1 MKSLFLRMRTIHI
14 IAFLFLPINAFF
26 FTESIIGATIQ
37 YILAVIL
44 IIHDFDEK
52 KWGVDVSRKINT
64 SLASMDLTKEITI
77 DTSFNSE
84 SSTMLQSV
92 IYFKNKIKT
101 AIMGFQEHSKSHD
114 EISSKLQNIVSFL
127 NAQTQKQQAIL
138 NESTKNVTT
147 MSTVFS
153 NINASAQQSRN
164 EMQQIGT
171 YLGDTQK
178 NIIDLGAKIKVS
190 VDKETILA
198 NKLKQLSKEA
208 KQTKDVLLIIDNIA
222 DQTNLLALNAAI
234 EAARAGEHGRGF
246 AVVADEVRNLAE
258 KTQKSLEEIN
268 QTISGIVESIHTIST
283 QMEDNAKEVYVLQNV
298 SSDANLVIDKLIIV
312 SDKNIMLSNHIAQ
325 QSQAIDTETK
335 EVMAS
340 SMKIEH
346 IFHENSLQTD
356 EINTIAAVLNSW
368 GKELREKLNEFKI

>member
-14 IAFLFLPINAFF
+14 VAFLLLPINAFF
-26 FTESIIGATIQ
+26 FTQSAIGATIQ
-37 YILAVIL
+37 YLLAAIL
-44 IIHDFDEK
+44 IIHDIDEK
-52 KWGVDVSRKINT
+52 KWGVDVSRKINA

-84 SSTMLQSV
+84 SSSMLQSV

-101 AIMGFQEHSKSHD
+101 AIVGFQEHSKSHD
-114 EISSKLQNIVSFL
+114 EISSKLQNIVLFL
-127 NAQTQKQQAIL
+127 NSQTKKQQVIL
-138 NESTKNVTT
+138 NESIKNVTT
-147 MSTVFS
+147 MNTVFG
-153 NINASAQQSRN
+153 NISATAQQSRD

-178 NIIDLGAKIKVS
+178 NIIDLGAKIKIS
-190 VDKETILA
+190 VEKETILVKEL
-198 NKLKQLSKEA
+198 NQLSQEA
-208 KQTKDVLLIIDNIA
+208 KQTKEVLSIIDDIA

-268 QTISGIVESIHTIST
+268 LTISGIVESIHTIST
-283 QMEDNAKEVYVLQNV
+283 QMEHNAKEVYDLQTV
-298 SSDANLVIDKLIIV
+298 SFDANTVIDKLIFV
-312 SDKNIMLSNHIAQ
+312 SDKNIRLSNHIAQ
-325 QSQAIDTETK
+325 QSQAIDSETK
-335 EVMAS
+335 EMMAS
-340 SMKIEH
+340 SKQIEA

-356 EINTIAAVLNSW
+356 EINTIATVLNSW
-368 GKELREKLNEFKI
+368 GIELREKLNEFKI

>member
-14 IAFLFLPINAFF
+14 VAFLLLPINAFF
-26 FTESIIGATIQ
+26 FTQSAIGATIQ
-37 YILAVIL
+37 YLLAAIL
-44 IIHDFDEK
+44 IIHDIDEK
-52 KWGVDVSRKINT
+52 RWGVDVSRKINA

-84 SSTMLQSV
+84 SSSMLQSV

-101 AIMGFQEHSKSHD
+101 AIVGFQEHSKSHD
-114 EISSKLQNIVSFL
+114 EISSKLQNIVLFL
-127 NAQTQKQQAIL
+127 NSQTKKQQVIL
-138 NESTKNVTT
+138 NESIKNVTT
-147 MSTVFS
+147 MNTVFG
-153 NINASAQQSRN
+153 NISATAQQSRD

-178 NIIDLGAKIKVS
+178 NIIDLGAKIKIS
-190 VDKETILA
+190 VEKETILVKEL
-198 NKLKQLSKEA
+198 NQLSHEA
-208 KQTKDVLLIIDNIA
+208 KQTKEVLSIIDDIA

-268 QTISGIVESIHTIST
+268 LTISGIVESIHTIST
-283 QMEDNAKEVYVLQNV
+283 QMERNAKEVYDLQTV
-298 SSDANLVIDKLIIV
+298 SFDANTVIDKLIFV
-312 SDKNIMLSNHIAQ
+312 SDKNITLSNHIAQ
-325 QSQAIDTETK
+325 QSQAIDGETK
-335 EVMAS
+335 EMMAS
-340 SMKIEH
+340 SKQIEV

-356 EINTIAAVLNSW
+356 EINTIATVLNSW
-368 GKELREKLNEFKI
+368 GMELREKLNEFKI

>member
-101 AIMGFQEHSKSHD
+101 AIVGFQEHSKSHD

-340 SMKIEH
+340 SMKIQMSGVTGFEY
-346 IFHENSLQTD
+346 
-356 EINTIAAVLNSW
+356 
-368 GKELREKLNEFKI
+368 

>member
-14 IAFLFLPINAFF
+14 VAFLLLPINAFF
-26 FTESIIGATIQ
+26 FTESFIGATIQ
-37 YILAVIL
+37 YILAAVL

-92 IYFKNKIKT
+92 VYFKNKIKT
-101 AIMGFQEHSKSHD
+101 AIIGFQEHSKSHD
-114 EISSKLQNIVSFL
+114 EISSKLQDIASFL

-147 MSTVFS
+147 MSAVFG
-153 NINASAQQSRN
+153 NINIAAQQSRD
-164 EMQQIGT
+164 EMQHIGT

-190 VDKETILA
+190 VEKETILV
-198 NKLKQLSKEA
+198 NELNQLSNEA
-208 KQTKDVLLIIDNIA
+208 RQTKEVLSIIDDIA

-258 KTQKSLEEIN
+258 KTQRSLEEIN
-268 QTISGIVESIHTIST
+268 RTISGIVESIHTISM
-283 QMEDNAKEVYVLQNV
+283 QMEHNAKEVYDLQNV
-298 SSDANLVIDKLIIV
+298 SCDANAVIDKLILV
-312 SDKNIMLSNHIAQ
+312 SDKNIELSHYIAQ
-325 QSQAIDTETK
+325 QSQAIESETK
-335 EVMAS
+335 EAMAS
-340 SMKIEH
+340 SKHIEA
-346 IFHENSLQTD
+346 IFHENSLQTE
-356 EINTIAAVLNSW
+356 EITTMATVLNSW

>member
-164 EMQQIGT
+164 EMKQIGT

-190 VDKETILA
+190 VDKETILV

-346 IFHENSLQTD
+346 IFHENSLQTE

>member
-14 IAFLFLPINAFF
+14 VAFLLLPINAFF
-26 FTESIIGATIQ
+26 FTQSAIGATIQ
-37 YILAVIL
+37 YLLAAIL
-44 IIHDFDEK
+44 IIHDIDEK
-52 KWGVDVSRKINT
+52 KWGVDVSRKINA

-84 SSTMLQSV
+84 SSSMLQSV

-101 AIMGFQEHSKSHD
+101 AIVGFQEHSKSHD
-114 EISSKLQNIVSFL
+114 EISSKLQNIVLFL
-127 NAQTQKQQAIL
+127 NSQTKKQQIIL
-138 NESTKNVTT
+138 NESIKNVTT
-147 MSTVFS
+147 MNTVFG
-153 NINASAQQSRN
+153 NISATAQQSRD

-178 NIIDLGAKIKVS
+178 NIIDLGAKIKIS
-190 VDKETILA
+190 VEKETILVKEL
-198 NKLKQLSKEA
+198 NQLSHEA
-208 KQTKDVLLIIDNIA
+208 KQTKEVLSIIDDIA

-268 QTISGIVESIHTIST
+268 LTISGIVESIHTIST
-283 QMEDNAKEVYVLQNV
+283 QMERNAKEVYDLQTV
-298 SSDANLVIDKLIIV
+298 SFDANTVIDKLIFV
-312 SDKNIMLSNHIAQ
+312 SDKNIRLSNHIAQ
-325 QSQAIDTETK
+325 QSQAIDGETK
-335 EVMAS
+335 EMMAS
-340 SMKIEH
+340 SKQIEV

-356 EINTIAAVLNSW
+356 EINTIATVLNSW
-368 GKELREKLNEFKI
+368 GMELREKLNEFKI

>member
-14 IAFLFLPINAFF
+14 VAFLLLPINAFF
-26 FTESIIGATIQ
+26 FTQSAIGATIQ
-37 YILAVIL
+37 YLLAAIL
-44 IIHDFDEK
+44 IIHDIDEK
-52 KWGVDVSRKINT
+52 KWGVDVSRKINA

-84 SSTMLQSV
+84 SSSMLQSV

-101 AIMGFQEHSKSHD
+101 AIVGFQEHSKSHD
-114 EISSKLQNIVSFL
+114 EISSKLQNIVLFL
-127 NAQTQKQQAIL
+127 NSQTKKQQVIL
-138 NESTKNVTT
+138 NESIKNVTT
-147 MSTVFS
+147 MNTVFG
-153 NINASAQQSRN
+153 NISATAQQSRD

-178 NIIDLGAKIKVS
+178 NIIDLGAKIKIS
-190 VDKETILA
+190 VEKETTLV
-198 NKLKQLSKEA
+198 NELNQLSNEA
-208 KQTKDVLLIIDNIA
+208 KQTKDVLSIIDDIA

-268 QTISGIVESIHTIST
+268 LTISGIVESIYTIST
-283 QMEDNAKEVYVLQNV
+283 QMERNAKEVYDLQTV
-298 SSDANLVIDKLIIV
+298 SFDANTVIDKLIFV
-312 SDKNIMLSNHIAQ
+312 SDKNIRLSNHIAQ
-325 QSQAIDTETK
+325 QSQAIDSETK
-335 EVMAS
+335 EMMAS
-340 SMKIEH
+340 SKQIEV

-356 EINTIAAVLNSW
+356 EINTIATVLNSW
-368 GKELREKLNEFKI
+368 GMELREKLNEFKI